1 MLYDLKDLCAKKDR
15 TRDEEIVKMCLF
27 FSLISQTFSYISSA
41 NNYVIENDASVGNV
55 KSRSKK

>member
-1 MLYDLKDLCAKKDR
+1 MLYDLKDLCDR
-15 TRDEEIVKMCLF
+15 KELTRDEDIVKMCLF

-41 NNYVIENDASVGNV
+41 NNYVIENDASVGNG

>member
-1 MLYDLKDLCAKKDR
+1 MLHDLKDLCAKKER

-41 NNYVIENDASVGNV
+41 NNYVIENDASVGNA

>member
-1 MLYDLKDLCAKKDR
+1 MLYDLKDLCDRKDR
-15 TRDEEIVKMCLF
+15 TRDDDIVKMCLF

-41 NNYVIENDASVGNV
+41 SNYVIETDASAGND